1 MANAIHQT
9 LIAVPMLRATAVPVL
24 RARAPALAP
33 HLPAPG
39 QAIVPVGP
47 LFEPVLCVTLTHGIQ
62 VLPAQPRT
70 TAPTTSPARVA
81 SAPDHSTTAAVAGP
95 TLLDQ
100 GA

>member
-1 MANAIHQT
+1 MPT
-9 LIAVPMLRATAVPVL
+9 LRATAVPVL
-24 RARAPALAP
+24 RARAPVLAPGPAP

-47 LFEPVLCVTLTHGIQ
+47 LLEPVLCVTLTHGIQ

-70 TAPTTSPARVA
+70 TAPTTSPAGVA